1 MLKKWSLQ
9 KIAGIFLLLF
19 VFAVIGKPEPAEAAT
34 AEKIE
39 LNQDYAV
46 QLEDSYD
53 SLLYEFTVP
62 EAGNISVQMKDTN
75 PAGGYEMQLQLFD
88 ANNLMLASKMG
99 YSANVELPVYST
111 DGNRIFYLKLIGG
124 YDAYKT
130 SYVFTVNFAP
140 NTDWESEDNN
150 TTASADVIS
159 AGKDWYGAINDLND
173 PCDYFKFRLG
183 NSKKVTIKFGPKEV
197 SGNSDSWDVELIDSS
212 NQSQKISDGSST
224 IQTYTCYLK
233 KGTYY
238 LKITGRYNSKNV
250 PYAISYRE
258 FSLDLSAPR
267 ISSMKLVAY
276 TDWIPFVDTP
286 CVGISNVKI
295 KYSGDATGYMLKVAK
310 KKSMKGKLTEG
321 RIDFDDKNT
330 KKQVELPTY
339 LPVVKTYY
347 VQARSYVTDPFGVRM
362 YGNYGAVKSVSL
374 SDSLY
379 RKLKG

>member
-1 MLKKWSLQ
+1 M
-9 KIAGIFLLLF
+9 FY
-19 VFAVIGKPEPAEAAT
+19 T
-34 AEKIE
+34 AE
-39 LNQDYAV
+39 
-46 QLEDSYD
+46 
-53 SLLYEFTVP
+53 
-62 EAGNISVQMKDTN
+62 
-75 PAGGYEMQLQLFD
+75 
-88 ANNLMLASKMG
+88 
-99 YSANVELPVYST
+99 YSANLELPVYST
-111 DGNRIFYLKLIGG
+111 DGNRSFYLKLIGG

-130 SYVFTVNFAP
+130 SYVFTVNFDP

-183 NSKKVTIKFGPKEV
+183 DSKKVTIKFGPKEV
-197 SGNSDSWDVELIDSS
+197 SGNSDSWDVELIDSN
-212 NQSQKISDGSST
+212 NQSQNISDSSST

-330 KKQVELPTY
+330 KRQVEVSEY

>member
-19 VFAVIGKPEPAEAAT
+19 VFAVIGKPEPAEAAA
-34 AEKIE
+34 AEKIQ
-39 LNQDYAV
+39 LNRDYVV
-46 QLEDSYD
+46 QFEDSYD

-75 PAGGYEMQLQLFD
+75 PAGSYEMQLQLFD
-88 ANNLMLASKMG
+88 DNNLMLASKRE
-99 YSANVELPVYST
+99 YSANLELPVYST
-111 DGNRIFYLKLIGG
+111 DGNRSFYLKLIGDYG
-124 YDAYKT
+124 AYGT
-130 SYVFTVNFAP
+130 SYVFTVNFDP

-159 AGKDWYGAINDLND
+159 AGKDWYGAINDSND

-183 NSKKVTIKFGPKEV
+183 ASKKVTIKFGPKEV
-197 SGNSDSWDVELIDSS
+197 SGNSNSWDVELIDSS
-212 NQSQKISDGSST
+212 NQSQKISDDSGT

-238 LKITGRYNSKNV
+238 LKITERYNSKNV

-258 FSLDLSAPR
+258 SSLDLSAPR

-330 KKQVELPTY
+330 KKRVEVPAY

>member
-75 PAGGYEMQLQLFD
+75 PARGYEMQLQLFD
-88 ANNLMLASKMG
+88 ANNLMLASKIG